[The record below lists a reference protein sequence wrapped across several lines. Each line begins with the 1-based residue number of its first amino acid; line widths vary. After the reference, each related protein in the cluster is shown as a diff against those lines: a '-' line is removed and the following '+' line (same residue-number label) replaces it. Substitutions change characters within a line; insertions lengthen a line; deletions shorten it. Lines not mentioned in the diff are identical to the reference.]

1 MMAGEET
8 SVWRREGGALVH
20 ELVREGHL
28 KTLEARPSVKS
39 ERCGHLAEGLWAKRA
54 AGEDPEAGAH

>member
-20 ELVREGHL
+20 ELVREGL
-28 KTLEARPSVKS
+28 SEEASGQVLCEVRALWTLGRRILGKVGSRGRP
-39 ERCGHLAEGLWAKRA
+39 
-54 AGEDPEAGAH
+54 